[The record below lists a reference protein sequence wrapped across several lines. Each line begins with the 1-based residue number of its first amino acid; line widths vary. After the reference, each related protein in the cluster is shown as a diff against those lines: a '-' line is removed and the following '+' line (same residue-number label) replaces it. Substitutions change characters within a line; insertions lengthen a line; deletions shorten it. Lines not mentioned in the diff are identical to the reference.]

1 LASLARAK
9 RVYGPGFCGVSQSS
23 FQRRQACR
31 RAGSMNSAGDHVLP
45 PSVLTAISVT
55 SDSPDHAA
63 PAIVYDAFG
72 EIVS

>member
-1 LASLARAK
+1 
-9 RVYGPGFCGVSQSS
+9 
-23 FQRRQACR
+23 
-31 RAGSMNSAGDHVLP
+31 MNSAGDHVLP

-63 PAIVYDAFG
+63 PAIVYDVFA